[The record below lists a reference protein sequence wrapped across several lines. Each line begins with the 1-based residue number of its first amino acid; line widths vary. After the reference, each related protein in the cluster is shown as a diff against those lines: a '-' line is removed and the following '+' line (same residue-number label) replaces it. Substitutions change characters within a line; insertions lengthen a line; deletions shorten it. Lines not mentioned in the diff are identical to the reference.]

1 MMGLFVVFEGV
12 EGSGK
17 STQSGALAHRLQQAG
32 VTVAAV
38 HEPGSTVIGE
48 EISRLLKTGDDI
60 DPLSELFLFS
70 AARSLLIASVIAP
83 ALERG
88 DAVVC
93 DRYIHS
99 TAAYQGYGRGLDIA
113 AIHKI
118 SNIATRGIVPDL
130 TVLLDL
136 PPEEGLGR
144 KTADTFDRFERE
156 AQEFHRRVRAGYLEL
171 AEGDPNHWLVL
182 DARDSEESLSGN
194 VWRHVWPLV
203 ESRSASQGA
212 RP

>member
-1 MMGLFVVFEGV
+1 M
-12 EGSGK
+12 
-17 STQSGALAHRLQQAG
+17 
-32 VTVAAV
+32 AAV

-48 EISRLLKTGDDI
+48 EISRILKTGDEI
-60 DPLSELFLFS
+60 DPLSELLLFS
-70 AARSLLIASVIAP
+70 AARSLLIGSVIAP

-88 DAVVC
+88 DVVVC
-93 DRYIHS
+93 DRYIYS
-99 TAAYQGYGRGLDIA
+99 TAAYQGYGRGLDLA
-113 AIHKI
+113 AIHKV

-136 PPEEGLGR
+136 PAEDGLSR
-144 KTADTFDRFERE
+144 KAADTFDRFERE

-171 AEGDPNHWLVL
+171 AEGDPSHWLVL
-182 DARDSEESLSGN
+182 DARESEESLSDK

-203 ESRSASQGA
+203 ESRSASQEA

>member
-1 MMGLFVVFEGV
+1 MGLLVVFEGI

-17 STQSGALAHRLQQAG
+17 STQSSALARRLQQAG
-32 VTVAAV
+32 VPVAAV
-38 HEPGSTVIGE
+38 HEPGSTAIGE

-70 AARSLLIASVIAP
+70 AARSLLIGSVIAP

-88 DAVVC
+88 EVVVC
-93 DRYIHS
+93 DRYIYS
-99 TAAYQGYGRGLDIA
+99 TAAYQGYGRGLELA

-130 TVLLDL
+130 IVLLDL
-136 PPEEGLGR
+136 PPEDGLGR
-144 KTADTFDRFERE
+144 KAADTFDRFERE
-156 AQEFHRRVRAGYLEL
+156 AQVFHRRVRAGYLEL
-171 AEGDPNHWLVL
+171 AEGEPNRWLVL
-182 DARDSEESLSGN
+182 DARESQESISGD
-194 VWRHVWPLV
+194 VWRRVWPLV
-203 ESRSASQGA
+203 ESRASREA

>member
-1 MMGLFVVFEGV
+1 MGLFVVFEGI

-17 STQSGALAHRLQQAG
+17 STQWSALANRLQQAG
-32 VTVAAV
+32 VPVAAV
-38 HEPGSTVIGE
+38 HEPGSTAVGE

-88 DAVVC
+88 DVVVC
-93 DRYIHS
+93 DRYIYS
-99 TAAYQGYGRGLDIA
+99 TAAYQGYGRGLDLA
-113 AIHKI
+113 AVHKI
-118 SNIATRGIVPDL
+118 SSIATGGIAPDV

-136 PPEEGLGR
+136 PVEDGLSR
-144 KTADTFDRFERE
+144 KAADTLDRFERE

-171 AEGDPNHWLVL
+171 AEGDPSHWLVL
-182 DARDSEESLSGN
+182 DARETEQSLSGDI
-194 VWRHVWPLV
+194 WRHVWPLV
-203 ESRSASQGA
+203 ESRSASREA

>member
-1 MMGLFVVFEGV
+1 MGLFVVFEGI

-17 STQSGALAHRLQQAG
+17 STQSSALAQRLQQAG
-32 VTVAAV
+32 VPVAAA
-38 HEPGSTVIGE
+38 HEPGSTAIGE
-48 EISRLLKTGDDI
+48 EISRLLKIGDDI
-60 DPLSELFLFS
+60 DSLSELFLFS

-88 DAVVC
+88 EVVVC

-99 TAAYQGYGRGLDIA
+99 TAAYQGYGRGLDLA

-118 SNIATRGIVPDL
+118 SNIATGGIVPNL

-136 PPEEGLGR
+136 PPEDGLGR

-171 AEGDPNHWLVL
+171 AESDPSHWLVL
-182 DARDSEESLSGN
+182 DALETEKSLSGD

-203 ESRSASQGA
+203 ESQSASREA
-212 RP
+212 RR

>member
-1 MMGLFVVFEGV
+1 MGLFVVFEGI

-17 STQSGALAHRLQQAG
+17 STQSSALAHRLQQAG
-32 VTVAAV
+32 VPVAAV
-38 HEPGSTVIGE
+38 REPGSTAIGE
-48 EISRLLKTGDDI
+48 EISRLLKSGDDI

-70 AARSLLIASVIAP
+70 AARSLLIRSVIAP

-88 DAVVC
+88 DVVVS
-93 DRYIHS
+93 DRYIYS
-99 TAAYQGYGRGLDIA
+99 TAAYQGYGRGLDLA
-113 AIHKI
+113 AIHSI
-118 SNIATRGIVPDL
+118 SNMATSGIVPDL

-136 PPEEGLGR
+136 PVEDGLGR
-144 KTADTFDRFERE
+144 KTPDTFDRFERE

-171 AEGDPNHWLVL
+171 AAGDPSRWLVL
-182 DARDSEESLSGN
+182 DARDSEKSLSGN

-203 ESRSASQGA
+203 ESRSASREA

>member
-1 MMGLFVVFEGV
+1 MGLFVVFEGI

-17 STQSGALAHRLQQAG
+17 STQSSALAHRLRHAG
-32 VTVAAV
+32 VPVAAV
-38 HEPGSTVIGE
+38 HEPGSTAIGE

-70 AARSLLIASVIAP
+70 AARSLLIGSVIAP

-88 DAVVC
+88 DTVVC
-93 DRYIHS
+93 DRYTYS
-99 TAAYQGYGRGLDIA
+99 TAAYQGYGRGLDLA
-113 AIHKI
+113 AIHKM

-130 TVLLDL
+130 IVLLDL
-136 PPEEGLGR
+136 PAEDGLGR
-144 KTADTFDRFERE
+144 KTAHTFDRFERE
-156 AQEFHRRVRAGYLEL
+156 AKEFHRRVRAGYLEL

-182 DARDSEESLSGN
+182 DAHESEESLSDN
-194 VWRHVWPLV
+194 VWQHVWPLV
-203 ESRSASQGA
+203 ESRSASRET

>member
-1 MMGLFVVFEGV
+1 MGLFVVFEGI

-17 STQSGALAHRLQQAG
+17 STQSRALAHRLQQAG
-32 VTVAAV
+32 VAVAAV
-38 HEPGSTVIGE
+38 HEPGSTAIGE

-70 AARSLLIASVIAP
+70 AARSLLIGSVVAP

-93 DRYIHS
+93 DRYVFS
-99 TAAYQGYGRGLDIA
+99 TAAYQGYGRGLDLA

-118 SNIATRGIVPDL
+118 NSIATSGIVPDL

-136 PPEEGLGR
+136 PAQDGLGR
-144 KTADTFDRFERE
+144 KAADTFDRFERE
-156 AQEFHRRVRAGYLEL
+156 GQEFHRRVRAGYLEL

-182 DARDSEESLSGN
+182 DARESEESLSGTI
-194 VWRHVWPLV
+194 WRHVWPLV
-203 ESRSASQGA
+203 ESRSASREV